1 MEPALRDRRPDG
13 LGDLRV
19 IPDEILCA
27 ILVALTPRD
36 GPNNLIP
43 IYGIRHGSALGRGAN
58 VVPALEENGRIAW
71 VMSSTKSGDETPGGR
86 NFIESVMYILCKEEP
101 LWMNLCLKNLKHQL
115 EYKGSWKKTTLHQYV
130 LILSLFLHTSIFVLE
145 FVVVILCVLSLITF
159 EESDQFSPY
168 PAPLLGLQTTFTK

>member
-1 MEPALRDRRPDG
+1 MESALRDRRPDG

-36 GPNNLIP
+36 IN
-43 IYGIRHGSALGRGAN
+43 YMKKQ
-58 VVPALEENGRIAW
+58 RIKAG
-71 VMSSTKSGDETPGGR
+71 VCQESPGKAQT
-86 NFIESVMYILCKEEP
+86 VMYILCNEEP
-101 LWMNLCLKNLKHQL
+101 LWMHLCLKNLKHQL

-130 LILSLFLHTSIFVLE
+130 LILSLFLHASIFVLE
-145 FVVVILCVLSLITF
+145 FVVVIFCVLSLITF
-159 EESDQFSPY
+159 EESDQFSAY